1 MGDDMD
7 SETRA
12 AVIRKAYRRGDPLDT
27 ITSAHSVDA
36 GDIFDAIADEPSDE
50 LARARSVGSR
60 AVKAMR
66 ALWNNVAMITRLDDA
81 GIPLLDTPKVIGA
94 LGNDIDV
101 DVSVA
106 ILRFL
111 GIPDEALEEPGPERL
126 SDRLSLLYVV
136 GKHHA
141 IEPDYQL
148 ALAKMP
154 LDAVAAFREFVKPE
168 ITYTRL
174 AEILAV
180 AETTALAI
188 RAKRIATLTY
198 SEYDEMA
205 LQVSRRLGRISRD
218 ENDPWPVPVATMAH
232 RFGGGSWEAAL
243 KVLRLRIDRSEDR
256 FGSDACLRALDDF
269 VGYCFDHELSYD
281 EQMYDQWVFFQTCI
295 LLERPS
301 AAEVLAYFGTWDD
314 GLKMIMGYEEDPEAA
329 FANDH
334 VYLWGFPSGF
344 EDMTAQMNQ
353 DFTERRAE
361 KWRRT
366 GELISDLLERM
377 PWNSFLRVEYASV
390 EGNGTSPYAQATPS
404 ADGVWCEV
412 VSEEFL
418 PATVWP
424 IDREFLASNHWS
436 EPDADFPNWW
446 KSQVSARDAGHQIV
460 SALRHGRK
468 CADVKEFRW
477 STGEFPPGPGPDGG
491 VTLDDALNGAVQTLR
506 NAS

>member
-1 MGDDMD
+1 MMGDDKD

-12 AVIRKAYRRGDPLDT
+12 AVIREAYRRGDPLET

-36 GDIFDAIADEPSDE
+36 GDIFDAIADKPSDE

-60 AVKAMR
+60 AVKSMS
-66 ALWNNVAMITRLDDA
+66 ALWNNVEMVSRLDDA

-101 DVSVA
+101 DVAVA
-106 ILRFL
+106 ILKFL
-111 GIPDEALEEPGPERL
+111 GIPDEAPAEPAPKLL

-136 GKHHA
+136 GKHHG

-154 LDAVAAFREFVKPE
+154 LDAVAAFRELVKPE
-168 ITYTRL
+168 VTYTRL

-188 RAKRIATLTY
+188 HAKSIATLTY

-205 LQVSRRLGRISRD
+205 QQISRRLGRVSRD
-218 ENDPWPVPVATMAH
+218 EKDPWPVPIASLVS
-232 RFGGGSWEAAL
+232 RYGGGSWQGAL
-243 KVLRLRIDRSEDR
+243 DTIRLNVGTPEGR
-256 FGSDACLRALDDF
+256 FGTKEHQDALDSFLDECELC
-269 VGYCFDHELSYD
+269 GYAMSEESYD
-281 EQMYDQWVFFQTCI
+281 LWGFSQAGMLI
-295 LLERPS
+295 ERPS
-301 AAEVLAYFGTWDD
+301 ANEIMRHFGVSWDELIDQVFGSELTEMSATPLQSKFLLRALRDEHAIDAD
-314 GLKMIMGYEEDPEAA
+314 GDGEPI
-329 FANDH
+329 DH
-334 VYLWGFPSGF
+334 DWH
-344 EDMTAQMNQ
+344 
-353 DFTERRAE
+353 RA
-361 KWRRT
+361 
-366 GELISDLLERM
+366 GVLISDLLAQM
-377 PWNSFLRVEYASV
+377 PWNSFLRVEYA
-390 EGNGTSPYAQATPS
+390 GTRTNGANPYAQATPS

-418 PATVWP
+418 PATDWP
-424 IDREFLASNHWS
+424 IDREFLASNDWS

-446 KSQVSARDAGHQIV
+446 KSQVSPRDAGHQIV
-460 SALRHGRK
+460 SALRYGRK
-468 CADVKEFRW
+468 CVDVTEFRW

>member
-1 MGDDMD
+1 MGDEMG

-12 AVIRKAYRRGDPLDT
+12 AVIREAYRRGDPLET
-27 ITSAHSVDA
+27 ITSAHSVIA
-36 GDIFDAIADEPSDE
+36 GDIFDAIADRPSNE

-60 AVKAMR
+60 AVKAMS
-66 ALWNNVAMITRLDDA
+66 ALWNNVEMVTRLDDA

-101 DVSVA
+101 DVAVA
-106 ILRFL
+106 ILHFV
-111 GIPDEALEEPGPERL
+111 GIPDEAPEEPAPKLL

-136 GKHHA
+136 GKYHG

-154 LDAVAAFREFVKPE
+154 LDAVAAFREFTKPD

-188 RAKRIATLTY
+188 RAKTIATLTY
-198 SEYDEMA
+198 SEYDDMA
-205 LQVSRRLGRISRD
+205 QQISRRLGRVSRD
-218 ENDPWPVPVATMAH
+218 ENDPWPVPVATLVNRH
-232 RFGGGSWEAAL
+232 GGGSWQGAMDTIRL
-243 KVLRLRIDRSEDR
+243 KVGTPEGR
-256 FGSDACLRALDDF
+256 FGTNEHQDALDSFLDECELC
-269 VGYCFDHELSYD
+269 GYAMSEESYD
-281 EQMYDQWVFFQTCI
+281 LWGFSQAGMLI
-295 LLERPS
+295 ERPS
-301 AAEVLAYFGTWDD
+301 ASEIVRHFGVSWDELMDQVFGSEVTEIPVTPVQSKFLLKALSNEHGIDADGEGEPADD
-314 GLKMIMGYEEDPEAA
+314 DW
-329 FANDH
+329 H
-334 VYLWGFPSGF
+334 
-344 EDMTAQMNQ
+344 
-353 DFTERRAE
+353 RA
-361 KWRRT
+361 
-366 GELISDLLERM
+366 GVLISDLLAQM
-377 PWNSFLRVEYASV
+377 PWNSFLRVEYA
-390 EGNGTSPYAQATPS
+390 GTRTNGANPYAQATPS

-418 PATVWP
+418 PATDWP
-424 IDREFLASNHWS
+424 IDREFLASNDWS

-446 KSQVSARDAGHQIV
+446 KSQVSPRDAGHQIV
-460 SALRHGRK
+460 SALRYGRK
-468 CADVKEFRW
+468 CADVTEFCW